1 MHRTAVTCLSPL
13 ILALRFQALGTML
26 SCFGPSRKEL
36 LERLR
41 EATDASSKYHSDCAM
56 QRDQLAKM
64 QGAQHQQKLQIELQ
78 QTLISNLREKG
89 EEEAARS
96 KEAIGKLQGELA
108 TLQQG
113 SARLR
118 QHVAALERDRFELL
132 AEAAKFKS
140 QLADKASLC
149 DERETKLTQ
158 QEASSRK
165 AQHEAQQREEA
176 LRNKLTQR
184 EREAASMRKQFQQT
198 LRERDRWQKQATHLQ
213 QVCWLA
219 WERGNAVRRYL
230 AQTARLSTSRNC

>member
-1 MHRTAVTCLSPL
+1 MW
-13 ILALRFQALGTML
+13 

-41 EATDASSKYHSDCAM
+41 EAADASSKYHSDCAI

-89 EEEAARS
+89 EEEAARG
-96 KEAIGKLQGELA
+96 KEAVKNLQSELA
-108 TLQQG
+108 VLQQEG
-113 SARLR
+113 ARLR

-132 AEAAKFKS
+132 AEAARFKS
-140 QLADKASLC
+140 QLADKAALC
-149 DERETKLTQ
+149 DERERKLAQ

-165 AQHEAQQREEA
+165 AQQEAQQREEA

-213 QVCWLA
+213 QVC
-219 WERGNAVRRYL
+219 
-230 AQTARLSTSRNC
+230 